1 MFTDHSLVLGSGGIT
16 GIAWMTGLLLGL
28 SEMGVD
34 LRECGKM
41 LGTSAGATVAAQIR
55 EDSDLW
61 ELYERQVYTSKQVQ
75 ELAPQIRLL
84 RLLPLAMAILPKLNA
99 PIERTRRIGQLA
111 LRAEAENAQARQ
123 SVITARLHPRQ
134 DWPAKPLAL
143 VAVDV
148 LTGETRMF
156 DRRSGVGLA
165 DAVAASCAV
174 PGIWPPVNIDG
185 RQYMDGGIRSSSNAD
200 LAERSSGVI
209 IVSPLGANRGTP
221 GRTLSRQIAKL
232 EQSGTRV
239 QVIGPDRTAA
249 AAMGNNPLNPARRA
263 IAAQAGRAQ
272 GHLIATAFEQY
283 WR

>member
-1 MFTDHSLVLGSGGIT
+1 
-16 GIAWMTGLLLGL
+16 
-28 SEMGVD
+28 
-34 LRECGKM
+34 
-41 LGTSAGATVAAQIR
+41 
-55 EDSDLW
+55 
-61 ELYERQVYTSKQVQ
+61 
-75 ELAPQIRLL
+75 
-84 RLLPLAMAILPKLNA
+84 MAILPKLNA

-209 IVSPLGANRGTP
+209 IVSPLGANRGIP

-249 AAMGNNPLNPARRA
+249 AAMGKNPLNPARRA

>member
-61 ELYERQVYTSKQVQ
+61 ELYERQVNASKQVQ

-84 RLLPLAMAILPKLNA
+84 RLLPLAISVLPKLNA
-99 PIERTRRIGQLA
+99 PTERTKRIGQLA
-111 LRAEAENAQARQ
+111 LRAEAGNAQARQ
-123 SVITARLHPRQ
+123 SVIAARLHPRQ
-134 DWPAKPLAL
+134 DWPAKPMA
-143 VAVDV
+143 VVTVDV
-148 LTGETRMF
+148 LTGETRIF
-156 DRRSGVGLA
+156 DRHSGVALA

-174 PGIWPPVNIDG
+174 PGIWPPVNIG
-185 RQYMDGGIRSSSNAD
+185 GQNYMDGGIRSSSNAD

-209 IVSPLGANRGTP
+209 ILSPLGVRQGIP
-221 GRTLSRQIAKL
+221 GRTLARQVREL
-232 EQSGTRV
+232 EQPGTRV
-239 QVIGPDRTAA
+239 QVIGPDRASSV
-249 AAMGNNPLNPARRA
+249 AMGRNPLNPARRA
-263 IAAQAGRAQ
+263 
-272 GHLIATAFEQY
+272 
-283 WR
+283 

>member
-1 MFTDHSLVLGSGGIT
+1 MFTDHSLVLGGGGIT

-28 SEMGVD
+28 DEMGVD

-61 ELYERQVYTSKQVQ
+61 ELYERQVNASKQVQ

-84 RLLPLAMAILPKLNA
+84 RLLPLAIAVLPKLNA
-99 PIERTRRIGQLA
+99 PIERTKRIGQLA
-111 LRAEAENAQARQ
+111 LRAGAGNAQARQ
-123 SVITARLHPRQ
+123 SVIAARLHPRQ
-134 DWPAKPLAL
+134 DWPAKPMA
-143 VAVDV
+143 VVTVDV
-148 LTGETRMF
+148 LTGETRIF
-156 DRRSGVGLA
+156 DRHSGVALA

-174 PGIWPPVNIDG
+174 PGIWPPVNIG
-185 RQYMDGGIRSSSNAD
+185 GQNYMDGGIRSSSNAD

-209 IVSPLGANRGTP
+209 ILSPLGVRQGIP
-221 GRTLSRQIAKL
+221 GRTLARQVREL

-239 QVIGPDRTAA
+239 QVIGPDRASSV
-249 AAMGNNPLNPARRA
+249 AMGRNPLNPARRA
-263 IAAQAGRAQ
+263 IAAQAGREQ

>member
-28 SEMGVD
+28 NEMGVD

-123 SVITARLHPRQ
+123 SVITARLHP
-134 DWPAKPLAL
+134 LAL

-209 IVSPLGANRGTP
+209 IVSPLGANRGIP

-249 AAMGNNPLNPARRA
+249 AAMGKNPLNPARRA

>member
-1 MFTDHSLVLGSGGIT
+1 MFTDHSLVLGGGGIT
-16 GIAWMTGLLLGL
+16 GIAWMTGLLFGL
-28 SEMGVD
+28 YEKGVD

-55 EDSDLW
+55 EDSDLG
-61 ELYERQVYTSKQVQ
+61 ELYERQINASKQVQ

-84 RLLPLAMAILPKLNA
+84 RLLPLAISVLPKLNA
-99 PIERTRRIGQLA
+99 PIERTQRIGQLA
-111 LRAEAENAQARQ
+111 LRAGAGNAQARQ
-123 SVITARLHPRQ
+123 AVIAARLHPRQ
-134 DWPAKPLAL
+134 DWPAKSLAV

-148 LTGETRMF
+148 LTGETRIF
-156 DRRSGVGLA
+156 DRHSGVALA

-174 PGIWPPVNIDG
+174 PGIWPPVNIGG

-209 IVSPLGANRGTP
+209 ILSPLGARQGIP
-221 GRTLSRQIAKL
+221 GRTLARQIATL
-232 EQSGTRV
+232 EQAGTRV
-239 QVIGPDRTAA
+239 QIVGPDRSAA
-249 AAMGNNPLNPARRA
+249 AAMGRNPPNPTRRA
-263 IAAQAGRAQ
+263 IAAQAGREQ

>member
-1 MFTDHSLVLGSGGIT
+1 MFTDHSLVLSGGGIT

-28 SEMGVD
+28 DEMGVD

-61 ELYERQVYTSKQVQ
+61 ELYERQVNASKQVQ
-75 ELAPQIRLL
+75 ELAPQTRLL
-84 RLLPLAMAILPKLNA
+84 RLLPLAIAVLPKLNA
-99 PIERTRRIGQLA
+99 PIERTKRIGQLA
-111 LRAEAENAQARQ
+111 LRAGAGNAQARQ
-123 SVITARLHPRQ
+123 SVIAARLHPRQ
-134 DWPAKPLAL
+134 DWPAKPMA
-143 VAVDV
+143 VVTVDV
-148 LTGETRMF
+148 LTGETRIF
-156 DRRSGVGLA
+156 DRHSGVALA

-174 PGIWPPVNIDG
+174 PGIWPPVNIG
-185 RQYMDGGIRSSSNAD
+185 GQNYMDGGIRSLSNAD

-209 IVSPLGANRGTP
+209 IVSPLGVRQGIP
-221 GRTLSRQIAKL
+221 GRTLARQVREL

-239 QVIGPDRTAA
+239 QVIGPDRASSV
-249 AAMGNNPLNPARRA
+249 AMGRNPLNPARRA
-263 IAAQAGRAQ
+263 IAAQAGREQ

>member
-28 SEMGVD
+28 NEMGVD

>member
-28 SEMGVD
+28 NEMGVD

-185 RQYMDGGIRSSSNAD
+185 LQYMDGGIRSSSNAD

-209 IVSPLGANRGTP
+209 IVSPLGANRGIP

-249 AAMGNNPLNPARRA
+249 AAMGKNPLNPARRA

>member
-1 MFTDHSLVLGSGGIT
+1 
-16 GIAWMTGLLLGL
+16 
-28 SEMGVD
+28 
-34 LRECGKM
+34 
-41 LGTSAGATVAAQIR
+41 
-55 EDSDLW
+55 
-61 ELYERQVYTSKQVQ
+61 VQ

-185 RQYMDGGIRSSSNAD
+185 RQYMDG
-200 LAERSSGVI
+200 
-209 IVSPLGANRGTP
+209 
-221 GRTLSRQIAKL
+221 
-232 EQSGTRV
+232 
-239 QVIGPDRTAA
+239 
-249 AAMGNNPLNPARRA
+249 
-263 IAAQAGRAQ
+263 
-272 GHLIATAFEQY
+272 
-283 WR
+283 

>member
-28 SEMGVD
+28 NEMGVD

-209 IVSPLGANRGTP
+209 IVSPLGANRGIP

-249 AAMGNNPLNPARRA
+249 AAMGKNSLNPARRA

>member
-28 SEMGVD
+28 NEMGVD

-99 PIERTRRIGQLA
+99 PIERTTRIGQLA

-165 DAVAASCAV
+165 DAVAAN
-174 PGIWPPVNIDG
+174 P
-185 RQYMDGGIRSSSNAD
+185 
-200 LAERSSGVI
+200 
-209 IVSPLGANRGTP
+209 
-221 GRTLSRQIAKL
+221 
-232 EQSGTRV
+232 
-239 QVIGPDRTAA
+239 AA
-249 AAMGNNPLNPARRA
+249 AARL
-263 IAAQAGRAQ
+263 QAEAEALGVR
-272 GHLIATAFEQY
+272 
-283 WR
+283 